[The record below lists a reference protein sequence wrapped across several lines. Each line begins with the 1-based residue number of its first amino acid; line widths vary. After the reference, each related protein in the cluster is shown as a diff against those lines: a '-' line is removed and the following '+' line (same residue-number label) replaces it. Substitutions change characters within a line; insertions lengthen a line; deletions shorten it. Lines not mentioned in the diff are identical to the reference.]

1 MNREAVNTQLAN
13 EARLL
18 LPTLAAAEATVEQLQ
33 ERVQSTIRAEN
44 QTVTIR
50 AAAGAELRRQEGT
63 QPVETVL
70 QKDGLLSRRRARSDV
85 ETVDELSKLP
95 KTADGLRKGEI
106 SYDNARSSP
115 GHRNEGR

>member
-1 MNREAVNTQLAN
+1 MCSSVLASPCRIGLGMNREAVNTQLAN

-50 AAAGAELRRQEGT
+50 AAGGAELRRQEGT

-70 QKDGLLSRRRARSDV
+70 QKTVSCPAGGLVPMWR
-85 ETVDELSKLP
+85 P
-95 KTADGLRKGEI
+95 WM
-106 SYDNARSSP
+106 NSP
-115 GHRNEGR
+115 SCQNC